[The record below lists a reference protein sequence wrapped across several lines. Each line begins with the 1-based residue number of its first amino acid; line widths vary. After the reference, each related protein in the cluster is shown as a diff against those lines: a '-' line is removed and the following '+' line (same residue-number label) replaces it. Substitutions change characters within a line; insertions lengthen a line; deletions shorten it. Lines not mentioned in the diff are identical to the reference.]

1 MDGIFGYVN
10 GNFEVSLADSTMMWI
25 VHYAM
30 NKAQEK
36 MKAKTGVIERLNE
49 ISKFY
54 ELAVMQLEGCLSI
67 VHAETESSFLESNH
81 EEVLNDLRDIK
92 DRLQW
97 RLKESQLAIVEKD
110 KELTQRLETELQLRH
125 ALELKERQLVSLGVR
140 NGIEANS
147 LSVGDDQTIRNDLA
161 GGDGD
166 GGDNGNDDFYEL
178 STSLDQQK
186 LEPQHDMLSELEHN
200 GIGGKKIDEMG
211 SDIDILKQ
219 TMDVAFEKMQS
230 ALALREMGSKE
241 REWKLKIEKDV
252 MSILIGS
259 FMREFQESIEEEMK
273 RDENQ
278 VLNVWKRHWPRLM
291 NEFTSLQHELAIFHE
306 TYPEESDCS
315 SLSSPIKPS
324 SPSKPSSPEAS
335 HDMANKFSQK
345 MEEIEKPLAEEESED
360 GSKYVAKLIKSH
372 ESIIRR
378 KSEELNLGK
387 HGILQERKASYTRRR
402 KELNRVRERIHIVTE
417 KLDNFIYRNA
427 RLGESLFN
435 QRAIHDMEPFRGRK
449 LSKVADIH
457 NSKDVESPRSAE
469 NKVNGVCDYGNKKQE
484 ELIRMSYI
492 EKEDNTMQN
501 LISDMCGSIDDQLEE
516 FNCKFCNFDL
526 EKQIQEHVY
535 KYYLREVIN
544 EWNDNIEKQTIE
556 SKIRDDINLIALS
569 EAVMG
574 INANQEFSLIQRQ
587 GGEAKGCCLQC
598 LTYGNQVDK
607 IYTTINEDVC
617 MLIFRETVD
626 EFNNVMVGCKADSG
640 IREHIHQIV
649 FGETLKNFVK
659 MTSFASKK
667 RENDIQNNF
676 LDKLHFITIENFL
689 KEDIRMVV
697 FKAMLKEWELEL
709 DNYYMENYIREMIN
723 QVVMVETLND
733 AFLLTIEV
741 KSLVQNN
748 TIEDNC
754 STSTMMLNQGWKI
767 EGEENLTI
775 ILLEALL
782 SCFEAEEN
790 LMLSAK
796 SEIKEQCRE
805 LDLGSER
812 GDLHEHEIF
821 EELITG
827 EEQTFTSLTSKV
839 ENVLQQLGIGKVL
852 LRELGTSL
860 GHSLRI
866 SESFHNQISTNEE
879 GQLRLSSS
887 AFMPLLNLLLRFAEF
902 GAMICQKFEMMTERM
917 EKMKCCLDPVIELV
931 NCLRSKKLLYQKAFF
946 KRCQSLQKSEAEVDL
961 LGDQVDT
968 LLTLLEKIYVTLHQ
982 HAPALQQYFEVYNI
996 LKLIKGEL
1004 ISGAVEAESV
1014 VM

>member
-81 EEVLNDLRDIK
+81 EEVLDDLRDIK

-97 RLKESQLAIVEKD
+97 RLKESELAIVEKD
-110 KELTQRLETELQLRH
+110 KELTQRLENELQLRH
-125 ALELKERQLVSLGVR
+125 ALELKERQLVSLGVS
-140 NGIEANS
+140 NGNETSS
-147 LSVGDDQTIRNDLA
+147 LNAENDQTRNELED
-161 GGDGD
+161 GNGDGDGDGD
-166 GGDNGNDDFYEL
+166 GGNDDGNGYGDGDGDGDFYEL
-178 STSLDQQK
+178 RTSLDQQK
-186 LEPQHDMLSELEHN
+186 LETHDMLSELEHN
-200 GIGGKKIDEMG
+200 GIGRKKIDEMG

-219 TMDVAFEKMQS
+219 TMDLAFVKMQS

-241 REWKLKIEKDV
+241 REWKLTIEKNV

-259 FMREFQESIEEEMK
+259 FMREFQEDIEAELK

-278 VLNVWKRHWPRLM
+278 VLKVWKRHWPRLM

-306 TYPEESDCS
+306 TYPEDSDCS

-335 HDMANKFSQK
+335 HEMANKFSQK
-345 MEEIEKPLAEEESED
+345 MEEMDKAPGEEESED
-360 GSKYVAKLIKSH
+360 GSNYVAKLIKSH

-378 KSEELNLGK
+378 KSEENNLSK

-402 KELNRVRERIHIVTE
+402 KELNRVRERIHVVTE
-417 KLDNFIYRNA
+417 KLDSFIYRNA

-435 QRAIHDMEPFRGRK
+435 QRPILDVEPFQGRK
-449 LSKVADIH
+449 EVA
-457 NSKDVESPRSAE
+457 
-469 NKVNGVCDYGNKKQE
+469 KKE
-484 ELIRMSYI
+484 H
-492 EKEDNTMQN
+492 NTMQN
-501 LISDMCGSIDDQLEE
+501 LISDMCGSIDDKVEE
-516 FNCKFCNFDL
+516 FNIKFCNFDL

-544 EWNDNIEKQTIE
+544 EWNENIEKQTIKR
-556 SKIRDDINLIALS
+556 KIRDDINLTVLS
-569 EAVMG
+569 EAVMD
-574 INANQEFSLIQRQ
+574 INANQEFSLTKEQ
-587 GGEAKGCCLQC
+587 
-598 LTYGNQVDK
+598 DK
-607 IYTTINEDVC
+607 INSTINEDIC
-617 MLIFRETVD
+617 KIIFRQTVD
-626 EFNNVMVGCKADSG
+626 EFNKVIVGCKADSG
-640 IREHIHQIV
+640 IREHINQIV
-649 FGETLKNFVK
+649 FGETLKIFVN

-667 RENDIQNNF
+667 RENGIQNNF
-676 LDKLHFITIENFL
+676 LDKLHFITIESFL
-689 KEDIRMVV
+689 KEDVCMVV
-697 FKAMLKEWELEL
+697 FKAMIKEWELKL
-709 DNYYMENYIREMIN
+709 DNYYVENYIREMIN

-733 AFLLTIEV
+733 AFLFTMEV
-741 KSLVQNN
+741 QGNSIK
-748 TIEDNC
+748 DNF
-754 STSTMMLNQGWKI
+754 STSTMMLNQGWKV

-775 ILLEALL
+775 ILLESLL

-821 EELITG
+821 EDLITG
-827 EEQTFTSLTSKV
+827 EEQTFSSLTSKV
-839 ENVLQQLGIGKVL
+839 ENVLQQLGIGKAL
-852 LRELGTSL
+852 LKELGTSL
-860 GHSLRI
+860 GHSLRD
-866 SESFHNQISTNEE
+866 SESFQSQMSTNEE

-887 AFMPLLNLLLRFAEF
+887 AFMPLLNLILTFAEF
-902 GAMICQKFEMMTERM
+902 GAMICQKFEMMNVRL

-931 NCLRSKKLLYQKAFF
+931 NCLRSKTLIYQKAFF
-946 KRCQSLQKSEAEVDL
+946 KRCQNLQKAEAEVDL
-961 LGDQVDT
+961 LGDQVDA
-968 LLTLLEKIYVTLHQ
+968 LLTLLEKIYATLHQ

-996 LKLIKGEL
+996 LELIKKEL

-1014 VM
+1014 LM